1 MSISVMSSVIKRYGG
16 KPHLKLTLL
25 ILADRASDDGVCWP
39 SYDELAGKLSCSR
52 RSAINN
58 VNDLIAAGL
67 LEIVA
72 RGGRFTDPQT
82 KKHRGF
88 SNRFLINV
96 TAIEALPLLYQ
107 PRGSYPQGSVD
118 SGSALQAMG
127 EAGFTHPSTATVKP
141 ASPGTSD
148 KTSSS
153 TVTAEMPV
161 ESLVRGLAEAW
172 KVRAP

>member
-1 MSISVMSSVIKRYGG
+1 MSISVMGSIIKRYGG

-39 SYDELAGKLSCSR
+39 SYDELAGKLNCSR

-67 LEIVA
+67 LEIIA
-72 RGGRFTDPQT
+72 KGGRFTDPQT

-88 SNRFLINV
+88 SNRFVINV
-96 TAIEALPLLYQ
+96 SAIEELPLLYE
-107 PRGSYPQGSVD
+107 PRRSCPQQAVDGRSV
-118 SGSALQAMG
+118 LQNMG
-127 EAGFTHPSTATVKP
+127 EAGFTHPSTARVKP
-141 ASPGTSD
+141 TSPGTSD

-153 TVTAEMPV
+153 TVTGEAPV
-161 ESLVRGLAEAW
+161 DNLIRGLAEAW
-172 KVRAP
+172 RLPG

>member
-1 MSISVMSSVIKRYGG
+1 
-16 KPHLKLTLL
+16 
-25 ILADRASDDGVCWP
+25 
-39 SYDELAGKLSCSR
+39 
-52 RSAINN
+52 
-58 VNDLIAAGL
+58 

-72 RGGRFTDPQT
+72 KGGRFTDPQT

-96 TAIEALPLLYQ
+96 SAIEALPLLYA
-107 PRGSYPQGSVD
+107 PRGSYPQATADG
-118 SGSALQAMG
+118 GSALRSMS
-127 EAGFTHPSTATVKP
+127 EVGFTHPRTATVKP

-153 TVTAEMPV
+153 TVTSEMPV